1 MSKVFLE
8 LLNISIMT
16 GWVVLVVLLLRVLLK
31 KAPAW
36 VRCAL
41 WGIVGL
47 RLVWP
52 FHISSPVS
60 LIPSRHTLPYG
71 QLYDYTPELNTG
83 IDVLDEVINPGF
95 TQAFESEIANSV
107 NPLQVWL
114 ELAGW
119 VWLLGMVVMAV
130 YAAVSFLRLRRRV
143 AVSMPL
149 EGQVYLCDRLDSP
162 FILGLL
168 RPRIYL
174 PSGCEEAQK
183 AHILAHENCHLAR
196 KDHWWKP
203 LGFALLTVHWF
214 NPLLWLAY
222 ILLCRDM
229 ELACDE
235 RVIRQMTPQE
245 KKAYS
250 EVLLR
255 YSISKAGIG
264 ACPLA
269 FGEVGVKQRIKAV
282 LDYKKPVLWI
292 VIAAIVVCAIAA
304 VCLLT
309 EPAEDYVI
317 DVQYARCGENSLTPF
332 DIGSRYR
339 ISKVIYDNSQDV
351 YAYTTDNTLLYD
363 FLSTYEFAVR
373 STTKDEYV
381 SRGLIKRLSLQFD
394 NFDQLF
400 KSGSSWQPGFDAA
413 SLRQEN
419 MLAWRVSFQD
429 GETVTEYFI
438 LQQEDLNLYLAVGT
452 HEINTPVSATVM
464 HCVFQMETWMWD
476 YRDITYLQ
484 AYGDVD
490 DDGLKEYCY
499 MTAGPTSGI
508 HSVRFVAK
516 REGNVIYNTVI
527 YSLAELRIDNA
538 GNLRFVGLN
547 EDGEECFLQVI
558 VIDGKLCLYL
568 NGEPY
573 AMR

>member
-309 EPAEDYVI
+309 EPSIIPEMYFPTGSTSIPEEYLGVSTFKGLEVYV
-317 DVQYARCGENSLTPF
+317 
-332 DIGSRYR
+332 
-339 ISKVIYDNSQDV
+339 
-351 YAYTTDNTLLYD
+351 
-363 FLSTYEFAVR
+363 
-373 STTKDEYV
+373 
-381 SRGLIKRLSLQFD
+381 
-394 NFDQLF
+394 
-400 KSGSSWQPGFDAA
+400 W
-413 SLRQEN
+413 
-419 MLAWRVSFQD
+419 
-429 GETVTEYFI
+429 
-438 LQQEDLNLYLAVGT
+438 
-452 HEINTPVSATVM
+452 
-464 HCVFQMETWMWD
+464 
-476 YRDITYLQ
+476 
-484 AYGDVD
+484 D
-490 DDGLKEYCY
+490 DDGQLWCGVLPGTNRTKSEEEIEALTLVSLDTMKYILDTYDMPDSNISVSLYGESLYWNTGAHYNGLDAIRMEIDRRLGITRCYLVRDTGDLFESSNAGILKITINGAECEYQL
-499 MTAGPTSGI
+499 TAQNGANYTKDSWLMHLEVYRNYTI
-508 HSVRFVAK
+508 RFWRIYSVAEDPDNNILVLVDN
-516 REGNVIYNTVI
+516 EGNETV
-527 YSLAELRIDNA
+527 YEKQGR
-538 GNLRFVGLN
+538 
-547 EDGEECFLQVI
+547 
-558 VIDGKLCLYL
+558 
-568 NGEPY
+568 
-573 AMR
+573 